1 MKLNRKIVLSTA
13 AVLGASALVAGGTIA
28 YFTDQAT
35 PVTNNFTVGDVE
47 IEMYESQLHRENSG
61 RAATFAALPS
71 DPYYCDYHTDPQTY
85 FGNPSLI
92 SGSYNNAR
100 YCTPGMAEDTYSD
113 SEDAISAIK
122 NGHTAPNRHWGF
134 TDQVI
139 KNDAATYT
147 ANYLTPAAADVVP
160 GEWIRKFTYVENTS
174 QTEPAYVLIRYKI
187 PTNLASYVTLKIPGT
202 PYEEDTNTT
211 LDGVQPYFTAVTGTT
226 DATSGNTT
234 YTAYALGSNN
244 IAGIDGYTGYT
255 EGDYTVYAAVTTQPL
270 NAGEMSFW
278 SPINTVK
285 INEDVTEAQIEALNL
300 TGKTFGVTVEAEAI
314 QAKTLDN
321 AIEAINNL

>member
-1 MKLNRKIVLSTA
+1 MKLNRKVVLSTA
-13 AVLGASALVAGGTIA
+13 VVLGASALVAGGTIA
-28 YFTDQAT
+28 YFTDHESK
-35 PVTNNFTVGDVE
+35 TNNFTAGDVE

-61 RAATFAALPS
+61 RAATFAALAS
-71 DPYYCDYHTDPQTY
+71 DPYYCDYNTNPTTY
-85 FGNPSLI
+85 FGNASLI

-100 YCTPGMAEDTYSD
+100 YCTPGMAQNTYSD
-113 SEDAISAIK
+113 NENDISAIK
-122 NGHTAPNRHWGF
+122 NGHTAPNRYWGF

-139 KNDAATYT
+139 KSDAATYAT
-147 ANYLTPAAADVVP
+147 NYLANAAADIVP

-174 QTEPAYVLIRYKI
+174 TTEPAYVLIRYKV
-187 PTNLASYVTLKIPGT
+187 PANVADYVTLKVPGT

-211 LDGVQPYFTAVTGTT
+211 LDGVQPYFTAVTAST

-234 YTAYALGSNN
+234 YTAYALTAN
-244 IAGIDGYTGYT
+244 GIDDYAGYT
-255 EGDYTVYAAVTTQPL
+255 EGDYKVYAAVTTQPL

-285 INEDVTEAQIEALNL
+285 INNDATEAQITALGL
-300 TGKTFGVTVEAEAI
+300 TDNTFGIIVEADAI
-314 QAKTLDN
+314 QAKTFNN

>member
-1 MKLNRKIVLSTA
+1 MKINRKVVLSTA

-28 YFTDQAT
+28 YFTDQESK
-35 PVTNNFTVGDVE
+35 TNNFTVGDVE
-47 IEMYESQLHRENSG
+47 IQMYESQLHRENSG

-71 DPYYCDYHTDPQTY
+71 DPYYCDYNTNPTTY

-92 SGSYNNAR
+92 TGSYNNAR

-113 SEDAISAIK
+113 SEDDISAIK

-134 TDQVI
+134 TDDVI
-139 KNDAATYT
+139 KADAATYT
-147 ANYLTPAAADVVP
+147 ANYLTPAAADIVP

-174 QTEPAYVLIRYKI
+174 ATEPAYVLIRYKV
-187 PTNLASYVTLKIPGT
+187 PTNVADHVTLKVPGT

-211 LDGVQPYFTAVTGTT
+211 LDGVQPYFTAVITST
-226 DATSGNTT
+226 DATTNNTT
-234 YTAYALGSNN
+234 YTAYALTAN
-244 IAGIDGYTGYT
+244 GIDDYVGYT
-255 EGDYTVYAAVTTQPL
+255 EGDYKVYAAVTTQPL

-278 SPINTVK
+278 SPVNTIK
-285 INEDVTEAQIEALNL
+285 INNDVTETTVDTLNPADS
-300 TGKTFGVTVEAEAI
+300 FGIIVEAEAI
-314 QAKTLDN
+314 QAKTFDN